1 MAVKDSVSMMK
12 LLRRI
17 GDFWQSHNKDGVGKD
32 SQNIERKDDIIDG
45 SPNSLNISS
54 DAEMLYRE
62 LSANSYKN
70 YPYEQYDLGENMT
83 LVNQAINEYWKPRY
97 FMDHDAKSAYEFM
110 SESEILLTVT
120 DEDIDWYSMRDLSQ
134 DDLNVAMRHSF
145 HYPGHIFGYENGI
158 ATVQWQLHPD
168 GMFFCDEDGYGMT
181 PDVEINIVGAIDR
194 IGRVVR
200 KFMYK
205 P

>member
-17 GDFWQSHNKDGVGKD
+17 GDFWQSLNKDGVGKD
-32 SQNIERKDDIIDG
+32 SQNIERKDDINDD
-45 SPNSLNISS
+45 SPNSLNTSS

-70 YPYEQYDLGENMT
+70 YPYEQYDLGENIT

-97 FMDHDAKSAYEFM
+97 LMDHDAKSAYEFM

-134 DDLNVAMRHSF
+134 DDLNVALRHSF
-145 HYPGHIFGYENGI
+145 HYPGHIFRYENGI

-194 IGRVVR
+194 MGRVVR

>member
-1 MAVKDSVSMMK
+1 M
-12 LLRRI
+12 
-17 GDFWQSHNKDGVGKD
+17 GKG
-32 SQNIERKDDIIDG
+32 SSNNERKDDINDG

-70 YPYEQYDLGENMT
+70 YPYEQYGLGENMT
-83 LVNQAINEYWKPRY
+83 LVNRAINEYWKPRY
-97 FMDHDAKSAYEFM
+97 LMDHDAKSAYEFM

-134 DDLNVAMRHSF
+134 DDLNVALRHSF
-145 HYPGHIFGYENGI
+145 HYPGHIFRYENGI

-194 IGRVVR
+194 KGRVVR